1 MAPPDSLM
9 EGLPVPP
16 IRVLIAD
23 DHVLLREGLRR
34 ILELEPDL
42 EVVGEASDGEEALQK
57 AKELLPDVVLMDIRM
72 PGMGGLEATRA
83 IREHVPSADVIVLT
97 VHDGDEY
104 VVEMVNAGAKGY
116 MLKDV
121 ESATVVEAI
130 HRVHEGESFI
140 PSDLM
145 VKVFREFRR
154 ITSYQGTRPS
164 PLQGRPDVQ
173 DERLSARE
181 LEVLQHIVYGETNK
195 EIAASLFI
203 SEKTVKNH
211 VTNILRKL
219 GLADRTQAAVYALRH
234 ELVRAE

>member
-1 MAPPDSLM
+1 M
-9 EGLPVPP
+9 EGLQVPP

-23 DHVLLREGLRR
+23 DHALLREGLRR

-57 AKELLPDVVLMDIRM
+57 AKELLPNVILMDIHM

-83 IREHVPSADVIVLT
+83 IREHVPSADIIVLT
-97 VHDGDEY
+97 IHDGDEY

-116 MLKDV
+116 VLKDV
-121 ESATVVEAI
+121 EPATVVEAI

-145 VKVFREFRR
+145 VKVFREFQR
-154 ITSYQGTRPS
+154 ISAYQRGISDAPTDHP
-164 PLQGRPDVQ
+164 GVQ
-173 DERLSARE
+173 DERLTARE

-219 GLADRTQAAVYALRH
+219 GLSDRTQAAVYALRH
-234 ELVRAE
+234 GLVRAE

>member
-1 MAPPDSLM
+1 M
-9 EGLPVPP
+9 EGLQVPP

-23 DHVLLREGLRR
+23 DHALLREGLRR

-57 AKELLPDVVLMDIRM
+57 AKELLPNVILMDIHM

-83 IREHVPSADVIVLT
+83 IREHVPSADIIVLT
-97 VHDGDEY
+97 IHDGDEY

-116 MLKDV
+116 VLKDV
-121 ESATVVEAI
+121 EPATVVEAI

-145 VKVFREFRR
+145 VKVFREFQR
-154 ITSYQGTRPS
+154 ISAYQRGISDAPTDHP
-164 PLQGRPDVQ
+164 GVQ
-173 DERLSARE
+173 DERLTARE

-219 GLADRTQAAVYALRH
+219 GLSDRTQAAVYALRH
-234 ELVRAE
+234 GLARAE

>member
-1 MAPPDSLM
+1 M
-9 EGLPVPP
+9 EGLQVPP

-23 DHVLLREGLRR
+23 DHALLREGLRR

-57 AKELLPDVVLMDIRM
+57 AKELLPNVILMDIHM

-83 IREHVPSADVIVLT
+83 IREHVPSADIIVLT
-97 VHDGDEY
+97 IHDGDEY

-116 MLKDV
+116 VLKDV
-121 ESATVVEAI
+121 EPATVVEAI

-145 VKVFREFRR
+145 VKVFREFQR
-154 ITSYQGTRPS
+154 ISAYQRAISDAPTDHPG
-164 PLQGRPDVQ
+164 VQ
-173 DERLSARE
+173 DERLTARE

-219 GLADRTQAAVYALRH
+219 GLSDRTQAAVYALRH
-234 ELVRAE
+234 GLVRAE

>member
-1 MAPPDSLM
+1 M
-9 EGLPVPP
+9 PP

-23 DHVLLREGLRR
+23 DHALLREGLRR

-57 AKELLPDVVLMDIRM
+57 AKELLPNVILMDIHM

-83 IREHVPSADVIVLT
+83 IREHVPSADIIVLT
-97 VHDGDEY
+97 IHDGDEY

-116 MLKDV
+116 VLKDV
-121 ESATVVEAI
+121 EPATVVEAI

-145 VKVFREFRR
+145 VKVFREFQR
-154 ITSYQGTRPS
+154 ISAYQRGISDAPTDHP
-164 PLQGRPDVQ
+164 GVQ
-173 DERLSARE
+173 DERLTARE

-219 GLADRTQAAVYALRH
+219 GLSDRTQAAVYALRH
-234 ELVRAE
+234 GLARAE